1 MRNIIEGLLIVSAQA
16 SIMVMAVLILRLFI
30 KKTYKVFTYFMW
42 LAILLRLCVPIQ
54 MESPFGII
62 ETKEKIV
69 VETPVDNPEYNYDV
83 QDDLGIQNNTVTVAP
98 EVKPE
103 VKPSITPQAKPNTA
117 PDTTPSVSESD
128 KPEVTK
134 TKLAL
139 TKEQIVLIVWLM
151 GAMVVATLAAV
162 QVIMLRR
169 RVRFAIHV
177 EGNIWETDNINT
189 AFVIGIFRPRIYIP
203 ASLNKK
209 ERDHILMHE
218 RMHIRHGDNI
228 VRVVMLLVNV
238 FYWWNPLVWVAVH
251 LMKKDMEM
259 FCDESVI
266 KKMDGA
272 TQGAYLRT
280 LLNCS
285 AKNSGIIPVMSFG
298 ETNTEVRIR
307 HIMNLKRPKFYIFM
321 TLIVFVLIGAVGCVS
336 VARTNEKPTTLE
348 KLTTDESVTNESEE
362 NIEKVDI
369 NVGNENDVNT
379 THSDW
384 YGIYANK
391 NIDDFILID
400 KNYLTFWD
408 LSLFAGNIM
417 NLDYYMGYI
426 QDKYENYDYE
436 IIDNKFCLFEAD
448 SENET
453 ILLELEI
460 VNNKTIKYKGME
472 YSFYQN
478 LGQAYCMNNTGY
490 PQYDEIL
497 EKMVDIRLK
506 YGNNGDAYVK
516 EGLSS
521 QWSFGYSFIRGG
533 FYLTDLDGDGI
544 DEMLLGE
551 NADGAWCGVVYEI
564 YTIKDGKAIKLCE
577 GAARDRYY
585 LCAGNK
591 VFNEGCGGAS
601 NSVHAAYVVDN
612 GELIGEKYVL
622 FDSYYDEENPWF
634 LTDEKLDP
642 KTGTSISR
650 EKAQEIIG
658 SYKKLS
664 IKFTPFATPEF

>member
-1 MRNIIEGLLIVSAQA
+1 MRNIIEGVLIVSAQA
-16 SIMVMAVLILRLFI
+16 SIMVLTVLILRIFI

-83 QDDLGIQNNTVTVAP
+83 QDDLGIQNNTVTVTP

-117 PDTTPSVSESD
+117 PDTTSSVSESD

-169 RVRFAIHV
+169 RVRFAIHI

-307 HIMNLKRPKFYIFM
+307 HIMNLKRPKIYIFM
-321 TLIVFVLIGAVGCVS
+321 VLVVFGIISVVGCVRVARPYEETTTEPITKETENTTDKVESGEQQSAEAEEKPTEQIIEEELYGVYSNEDETNFVLIDSYYVS
-336 VARTNEKPTTLE
+336 FWDETLYG
-348 KLTTDESVTNESEE
+348 DSSSVEYDMNGIFFNCEYYKYKICE
-362 NIEKVDI
+362 NKIK
-369 NVGNENDVNT
+369 
-379 THSDW
+379 
-384 YGIYANK
+384 
-391 NIDDFILID
+391 LID
-400 KNYLTFWD
+400 VDTREETPFE
-408 LSLFAGNIM
+408 I
-417 NLDYYMGYI
+417 
-426 QDKYENYDYE
+426 E
-436 IIDNKFCLFEAD
+436 IIGNTVIKYLDEEYKFSNKLAD
-448 SENET
+448 SY
-453 ILLELEI
+453 L
-460 VNNKTIKYKGME
+460 
-472 YSFYQN
+472 
-478 LGQAYCMNNTGY
+478 MNSTGY
-490 PQYDEIL
+490 PQYDEIINKVVDVNMDGTGDLWSKL
-497 EKMVDIRLK
+497 EEQNICKLLASSSVLK
-506 YGNNGDAYVK
+506 
-516 EGLSS
+516 
-521 QWSFGYSFIRGG
+521 QCG
-533 FYLTDLDGDGI
+533 FYLIDLDGDGI
-544 DEMLLGE
+544 EEMLLGE
-551 NADGAWCGVVYEI
+551 NGEGAYDGIVYEI
-564 YTIKDGKAIKLCE
+564 YSIKDGELIKVCE
-577 GAARDRYY
+577 GGERESYY
-585 LCAGNK
+585 LCSDNIIYRTGSS
-591 VFNEGCGGAS
+591 GAS
-601 NSVHAAYVVDN
+601 NTNYEFYEYKN
-612 GELIGEKYVL
+612 GKLVAKTIVIYYGTL
-622 FDSYYDEENPWF
+622 DSDDGWYLCDES
-634 LTDEKLDP
+634 LDYR
-642 KTGTSISR
+642 TGTPIS
-650 EKAQEIIG
+650 EAEAEALINMYTYIP
-658 SYKKLS
+658 
-664 IKFTPFATPEF
+664 IEFTPFAIPEF